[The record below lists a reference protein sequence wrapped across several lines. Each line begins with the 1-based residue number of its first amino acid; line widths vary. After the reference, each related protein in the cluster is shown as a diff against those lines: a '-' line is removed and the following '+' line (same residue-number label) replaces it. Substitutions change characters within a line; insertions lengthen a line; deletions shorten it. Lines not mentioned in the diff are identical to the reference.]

1 MKIFIKKTVLGL
13 SVALLGLF
21 VVLSCSKD
29 DDPVNNDLFIGKY
42 KGKLTYDFGDK
53 HINTSNGSVEV
64 IKVGKN
70 YNFLFSNDI
79 PDLTGVEFE
88 KDGENVVIN
97 VGSDQAHYIRIDQST
112 LVIAFTKDDRLWT
125 ADCVR

>member
-1 MKIFIKKTVLGL
+1 MRNFIKKTVLGL
-13 SVALLGLF
+13 TVVFLGLF

-29 DDPVNNDLFIGKY
+29 DDPVNNDLFVGKY
-42 KGKLTYDFGDK
+42 KGKLTYDFDDK
-53 HINTSNGSVEV
+53 HIATSNGSVEV

-97 VGSDQAHYIRIDQST
+97 IGSDEAHYIRIDQST
-112 LVIAFTKDDRLWT
+112 LVIAFTKDDRFWT
-125 ADCVR
+125 ANCTR

>member
-1 MKIFIKKTVLGL
+1 M
-13 SVALLGLF
+13 LLGLF

-29 DDPVNNDLFIGKY
+29 DDPVNNDLFVGKY
-42 KGKLTYDFGDK
+42 KGKVTYDFDEK
-53 HINTSNGSVEV
+53 HIETSNGSVEV

-97 VGSDQAHYIRIDQST
+97 IGSDEAHYIRIDQST
-112 LVIAFTKDDRLWT
+112 LVIAFTKDDRFWT
-125 ADCVR
+125 ANCTR

>member
-1 MKIFIKKTVLGL
+1 MRNFIKKTVLGL
-13 SVALLGLF
+13 SVMLLGLF

-29 DDPVNNDLFIGKY
+29 DDPVNNDLFVGKY
-42 KGKLTYDFGDK
+42 KGKVTYDFDEK
-53 HINTSNGSVEV
+53 HIETSNGSVEV

-97 VGSDQAHYIRIDQST
+97 IGSDEAHYIRIDQST
-112 LVIAFTKDDRLWT
+112 LVIAFTKDDRFWT
-125 ADCVR
+125 ANCTR